1 MTIHATECL
10 LRLHDQHHELEDYQ
24 SGVPRWCTGCGD
36 NAILAAVQRLCR
48 DEDLRP
54 EKTMFVSGIGCSSR
68 FPHYM
73 KTYGF
78 HGIHGRALP
87 VAEGIKMAR
96 PDLNV
101 FVNTGDGDCC
111 SIGAAHWIHA
121 IRYNMNMTV
130 MLHDNQIYG
139 LTKKQA
145 SPTSPRGTKS
155 NTTPRGSY
163 LEALNP
169 LTVTLGVQNVSF
181 VAQAVD
187 WIPEVLYD
195 IIKAAYHH
203 KGLSFVRILQRCP
216 EWLPKMFDPWMHD
229 PLQDHAAHARERPA
243 AQPEPV
249 QGLQEPGAA
258 RSVEHQPGAR
268 NRLGSP
274 IRSRSAS
281 CIAIRKCPVT
291 KTCAMPGSSAR
302 RDYVK
307 AGFEAEL
314 DKFTVWPQDADAK
327 AATRRLRIRRVRTK
341 TTKATSACK

>member
-1 MTIHATECL
+1 MY
-10 LRLHDQHHELEDYQ
+10 DQHHELEDYQ

-54 EKTMFVSGIGCSSR
+54 EKTVFVSGIGCSSR

-139 LTKKQA
+139 LTKMQA
-145 SPTSPRGTKS
+145 SPTSPRGLTS
-155 NTTPRGSY
+155 NTTPRGAY
-163 LEALNP
+163 LEGLNP

-195 IIKAAYHH
+195 IISAAYRH

-216 EWLPKMFDPWMHD
+216 EWLPKMLDPWVHD
-229 PLQDHAAHARERPA
+229 PLKTMLLTHEKGVNPSSNISKVYKTQERHDPFDINRAREIASIADPIPVGILYRN
-243 AQPEPV
+243 PEVPCYEELRDAG
-249 QGLQEPGAA
+249 QQ
-258 RSVEHQPGAR
+258 RSTR
-268 NRLGSP
+268 Y
-274 IRSRSAS
+274 I
-281 CIAIRKCPVT
+281 
-291 KTCAMPGSSAR
+291 
-302 RDYVK
+302 K
-307 AGFEAEL
+307 AGLEAEF
-314 DKFTVWPQDADAK
+314 DKFTVWPQGADPNA
-327 AATRRLRIRRVRTK
+327 RP
-341 TTKATSACK
+341 SA

>member
-1 MTIHATECL
+1 MTTAATECL
-10 LRLHDQHHELEDYQ
+10 LRLHDQHYELEDYQ

-48 DEDLRP
+48 DEQLRP
-54 EKTMFVSGIGCSSR
+54 EKTVFVSGIGCSSR

-87 VAEGIKMAR
+87 VAEGVKMSR

-139 LTKKQA
+139 LTKMQA

-163 LEALNP
+163 LEGLNP

-195 IIKAAYHH
+195 LIRAAYHH

-216 EWLPKMFDPWMHD
+216 EWLPNMLDPWVHD
-229 PLQDHAAHARERPA
+229 PLKTNLLHHKNGLTLSPGISKVYRTQEEHDPSDIHRAREIASVLDPI
-243 AQPEPV
+243 PV
-249 QGLQEPGAA
+249 GIIYHDPQVPCYEELRNAGQQ
-258 RSVEHQPGAR
+258 RSTR
-268 NRLGSP
+268 F
-274 IRSRSAS
+274 
-281 CIAIRKCPVT
+281 
-291 KTCAMPGSSAR
+291 
-302 RDYVK
+302 VK

-314 DKFTVWPQDADAK
+314 DKFTVWPAEGAK
-327 AATRRLRIRRVRTK
+327 TQPGA
-341 TTKATSACK
+341 

>member
-10 LRLHDQHHELEDYQ
+10 LRMYDQHHELEDYQ

-54 EKTMFVSGIGCSSR
+54 EKTVFVSGIGCSSR

-96 PDLNV
+96 PDLHV

-111 SIGAAHWIHA
+111 SIGAAHWVHA

-145 SPTSPRGTKS
+145 SPTSPLGTKS

-163 LEALNP
+163 LEALSP

-187 WIPEVLYD
+187 WIPELLYD
-195 IIKAAYHH
+195 IISKAYHH
-203 KGLSFVRILQRCP
+203 KGLSFIRIIQRCP
-216 EWLPKMFDPWMHD
+216 EWLPAVFEPWMQDPLRTVLLTHENGMTVSPNLSKVYKNQEQHDPLNINRAREIASMHD
-229 PLQDHAAHARERPA
+229 PIPVGILYNN
-243 AQPEPV
+243 PEVPCYEE
-249 QGLQEPGAA
+249 L
-258 RSVEHQPGAR
+258 R
-268 NRLGSP
+268 NAGQQ
-274 IRSRSAS
+274 RSARY
-281 CIAIRKCPVT
+281 I
-291 KTCAMPGSSAR
+291 
-302 RDYVK
+302 K
-307 AGFEAEL
+307 AGLDAEL
-314 DKFTVWPQDADAK
+314 DKFTVLPQEADAE
-327 AATRRLRIRRVRTK
+327 TLP
-341 TTKATSACK
+341 SA

>member
-1 MTIHATECL
+1 MTMSATQCL
-10 LRLHDQHHELEDYQ
+10 LQMYDEHYDLEDYQ

-48 DEDLRP
+48 DENLRP
-54 EKTMFVSGIGCSSR
+54 EKTAFISGIGCSSR

-87 VAEGIKMAR
+87 IAEGVKMAR
-96 PDLNV
+96 PDLHV

-121 IRYNMNMTV
+121 IRYNMNLTL

-139 LTKKQA
+139 LTKMQA
-145 SPTSPRGTKS
+145 SPTSPLGTKS

-169 LTVTLGVQNVSF
+169 LSVTLGVQNVSF

-187 WIPEVLYD
+187 WIPEMLYD

-203 KGLSFVRILQRCP
+203 KGFSFIRIVQRCP
-216 EWLPKMFDPWMHD
+216 EWLPDVFEPWIRDPGRILVLNHENGLQVSASLAKVYKNQQAHD
-229 PLQDHAAHARERPA
+229 PSDLNRAREIASNLDPI
-243 AQPEPV
+243 PV
-249 QGLQEPGAA
+249 GILYRNPDVPRYEEVRHAGQMRSTDLIEKGL
-258 RSVEHQPGAR
+258 
-268 NRLGSP
+268 N
-274 IRSRSAS
+274 
-281 CIAIRKCPVT
+281 
-291 KTCAMPGSSAR
+291 
-302 RDYVK
+302 
-307 AGFEAEL
+307 AEF
-314 DKFTVWPQDADAK
+314 DKFTVWPQEQQPR
-327 AATRRLRIRRVRTK
+327 AA
-341 TTKATSACK
+341 A